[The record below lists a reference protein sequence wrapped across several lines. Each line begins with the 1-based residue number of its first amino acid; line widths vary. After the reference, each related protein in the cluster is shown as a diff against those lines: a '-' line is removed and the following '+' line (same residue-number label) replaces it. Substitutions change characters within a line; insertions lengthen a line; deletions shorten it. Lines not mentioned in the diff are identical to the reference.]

1 MLTRSILGN
10 GIRYSTREPL
20 IAPIDEEAFGKRIQE
35 SLFKNAQEV
44 RSLAQTSLTTRSFRG
59 EIERKIVD
67 LGDPKVAGWAFL
79 LNENDPH
86 YSEII
91 DIIKPL
97 AKHRGMD
104 HPESP
109 LTFAGHP
116 EDQWFDW
123 IQDNYN
129 SLVLDDKKP
138 PHYVLIV
145 GDPKLVPFKFQSL
158 LDSAASV
165 GRVDFDSLDDLKT
178 YVEKVIRLERLSRP
192 KVRKEAIIFAP
203 DAGVNDPTYFSRR
216 YMAKP
221 LTDHISNSIG
231 FKTTS
236 ILGAN
241 ATKKKLEKALHGSN
255 PALVYTASHGL
266 GAPDQN
272 LQTQRTVNGAIC
284 CQRVNGQQRDDEFF
298 MADDV
303 PIDEPFLEGSVFFQ
317 FACFG
322 YGTPSQSDFMHWL
335 GSPEL
340 NSEEDFVAAMPKRLL
355 AHPRGPV
362 AYIGHLDTAWLHGF
376 DDPTDPSI
384 LEKWHPR
391 IAPFVFA
398 VNTLLKETNPI
409 GMAMVEMNKRYDI
422 TNAILTSTLDRLAR
436 GKIQINTDYF
446 SRIAD
451 TFITRSD
458 AQNYMVFGDPAV
470 RLRIRMA

>member
-1 MLTRSILGN
+1 
-10 GIRYSTREPL
+10 
-20 IAPIDEEAFGKRIQE
+20 
-35 SLFKNAQEV
+35 
-44 RSLAQTSLTTRSFRG
+44 
-59 EIERKIVD
+59 
-67 LGDPKVAGWAFL
+67 
-79 LNENDPH
+79 
-86 YSEII
+86 
-91 DIIKPL
+91 
-97 AKHRGMD
+97 
-104 HPESP
+104 
-109 LTFAGHP
+109 
-116 EDQWFDW
+116 
-123 IQDNYN
+123 
-129 SLVLDDKKP
+129 
-138 PHYVLIV
+138 
-145 GDPKLVPFKFQSL
+145 
-158 LDSAASV
+158 
-165 GRVDFDSLDDLKT
+165 
-178 YVEKVIRLERLSRP
+178 
-192 KVRKEAIIFAP
+192 
-203 DAGVNDPTYFSRR
+203 
-216 YMAKP
+216 
-221 LTDHISNSIG
+221 
-231 FKTTS
+231 
-236 ILGAN
+236 
-241 ATKKKLEKALHGSN
+241 
-255 PALVYTASHGL
+255 
-266 GAPDQN
+266 
-272 LQTQRTVNGAIC
+272 
-284 CQRVNGQQRDDEFF
+284 

-376 DDPTDPSI
+376 DDPNDPSI

-436 GKIQINTDYF
+436 GKIRINSDYF